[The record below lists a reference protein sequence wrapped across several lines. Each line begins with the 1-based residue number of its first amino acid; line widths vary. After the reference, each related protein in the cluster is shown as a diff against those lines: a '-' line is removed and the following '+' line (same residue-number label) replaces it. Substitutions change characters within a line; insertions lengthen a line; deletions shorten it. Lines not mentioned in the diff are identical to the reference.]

1 MDRDGERETVRMEL
15 TEVLATRH
23 SYRSFTDRPV
33 PRDMLDRLVDAARL
47 APSSMNK
54 QPWRLDVATGETR
67 QQIDETMAHTT
78 VYLQEYL
85 EVLGKSS
92 ALIESA
98 SRFANNLG
106 NAPVVFVMSVP
117 MPDEGMEELN
127 TYLSAGAAIENLML
141 AATAEG
147 LATCNV
153 TFSFWVRD
161 DLATLLG
168 IPDDRIIVSLIAV
181 GYAAE
186 PAAAPVHDRDIAVWH
201 D

>member
-1 MDRDGERETVRMEL
+1 MEL
-15 TEVLATRH
+15 TEAIRERH
-23 SYRSFTDRPV
+23 SYRSFTDQAVSRV
-33 PRDMLDRLVDAARL
+33 KLERLVDAARL

-54 QPWRLDVATGETR
+54 QPWRLDVTTGETR
-67 QQIDETMAHTT
+67 RKIDETMAHTT

-85 EVLGKSS
+85 DVLGRSS
-92 ALIESA
+92 DLIESA

-106 NAPVVFVMSVP
+106 NAPVVIVVSVA

-147 LATCNV
+147 LATCTV

-161 DLATLLG
+161 DLAKLLG

-186 PAAAPVHDRDIAVWH
+186 HAAAPEHDRDVAVWH